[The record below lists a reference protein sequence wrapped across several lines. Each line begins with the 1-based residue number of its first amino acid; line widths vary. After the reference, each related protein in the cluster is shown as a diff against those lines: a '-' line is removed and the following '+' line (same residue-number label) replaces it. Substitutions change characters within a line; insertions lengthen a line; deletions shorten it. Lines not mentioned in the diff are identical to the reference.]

1 MTKPYS
7 QACENNKQA
16 ILEKLAPLL
25 TPQKTVLEVGSGTG
39 QHAVHFAQA
48 MPHLT
53 WQTSDLA
60 INHAGINQWIAGA
73 ALTNV
78 VAPIAIDFNHAW
90 PIDNVDAI
98 YTANTLHI
106 VSFPLVQRFF
116 SAAGKHLSQHGLLC
130 VYGPFN
136 YGGQFTS
143 PSNANFQLWLKDND
157 ARSGIRDFEAIE
169 QLASAANLSLIHD
182 HEMPANNRLL
192 VFVKN

>member
-7 QACENNKQA
+7 QACENNKKA
-16 ILEKLAPLL
+16 ILDKLKPLL
-25 TPQKTVLEVGSGTG
+25 TQLKNVLEVGSGTG

-60 INHAGINQWIAGA
+60 INHAGINQWIADA
-73 ALTNV
+73 TLTNV
-78 VAPIAIDFNHAW
+78 VAPIAIDFNHPW
-90 PIDNVDAI
+90 PIDDTDAI

-106 VSFPLVQRFF
+106 VSFALVQRFF